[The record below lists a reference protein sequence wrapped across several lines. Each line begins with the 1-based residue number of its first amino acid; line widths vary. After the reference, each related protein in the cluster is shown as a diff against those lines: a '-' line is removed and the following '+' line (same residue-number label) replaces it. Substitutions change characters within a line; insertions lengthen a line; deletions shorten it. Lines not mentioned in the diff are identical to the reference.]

1 MPPKGSKCAS
11 SARSHQED
19 VQKIRYNPLL
29 LFVNEEAMN
38 EFQVVLRIDMFCLV
52 EEWTLLN
59 YKILILMHYLW
70 NLALDI

>member
-19 VQKIRYNPLL
+19 VQKIRYNPSL

-52 EEWTLLN
+52 EFW
-59 YKILILMHYLW
+59 I
-70 NLALDI
+70 